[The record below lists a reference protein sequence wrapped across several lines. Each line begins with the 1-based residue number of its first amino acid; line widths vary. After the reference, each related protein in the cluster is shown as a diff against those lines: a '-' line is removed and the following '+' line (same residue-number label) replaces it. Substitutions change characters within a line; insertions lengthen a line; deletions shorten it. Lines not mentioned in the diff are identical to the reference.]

1 MPTESPGREVFERA
15 RRGDERA
22 FETVVDAY
30 GAMVLNLAWRMVRDR
45 TEAEDLAQEVFL
57 RLHRAFH
64 RYDPDRPF
72 APWLRRVATNLLIN
86 LTSGKARQMRR
97 KTASLEAMREAAGVE
112 PPDTRGERASEVAE
126 GRERAEILRAAM
138 RDLRPDH
145 AGILALRYFE
155 GLSYDDLAAS
165 LGLPLGTVKNR
176 LFRAREELSK
186 LVEGVL

>member
-1 MPTESPGREVFERA
+1 MPTESPGRQVFERA

-86 LTSGKARQMRR
+86 LSIIRIHTRTFAKTHPHKNQQRYSSRQIHIHLRLH
-97 KTASLEAMREAAGVE
+97 KHLHFPVNLQNQASFPTEYQIDRFFQA
-112 PPDTRGERASEVAE
+112 
-126 GRERAEILRAAM
+126 
-138 RDLRPDH
+138 
-145 AGILALRYFE
+145 F
-155 GLSYDDLAAS
+155 
-165 LGLPLGTVKNR
+165 
-176 LFRAREELSK
+176 
-186 LVEGVL
+186 